1 MYVRAV
7 VKMCEVRNCVTA
19 DLFYFICAPTL
30 CYELNFPRSGRIR
43 KRFLI
48 KRLVEMVFL
57 WGVMLSLIQQWVVPI
72 VQNSIVPF
80 QELHVSK
87 ILERLLKLAV
97 PNHLIWLIFFYWFF
111 HSCLNVVAELL
122 RFGDRVFYRDW
133 WYVLVYEQ
141 SHAFCLFTLQIDLL
155 IISTQSQVNIVV
167 CAVVG
172 MRRRWRA
179 SGRTGMYLCTAGLP
193 G

>member
-1 MYVRAV
+1 
-7 VKMCEVRNCVTA
+7 MCDVHDCVTV

-48 KRLVEMVFL
+48 KRLVELVFL
-57 WGVMLSLIQQWVVPI
+57 WGVMLSLIQQWVIPI

-133 WYVLVYEQ
+133 WYVLV
-141 SHAFCLFTLQIDLL
+141 FKQIAHF
-155 IISTQSQVNIVV
+155 V
-167 CAVVG
+167 
-172 MRRRWRA
+172 
-179 SGRTGMYLCTAGLP
+179 YLRYKLAC
-193 G
+193 